1 MALFYTVIHMMT
13 TVAPRTR
20 SSLFSARMDDGLI
33 KRLKQR
39 GRLLGQP
46 GSRLAERY
54 IDEGLRMEE
63 FPGIVFRTGPTGRRA
78 GLLNGPDVWEIV
90 ADIQRA
96 VKARRDPIA
105 TVARTTNLRADQI
118 RLAAAY
124 YDAFPDE
131 IDQRIREDEAMAARA
146 ARTLSGIARPR

>member
-1 MALFYTVIHMMT
+1 MKAERR
-13 TVAPRTR
+13 RT
-20 SSLFSARMDDGLI
+20 SLFSARLDNGLI
-33 KRLKQR
+33 RRLRQQ
-39 GRLLGQP
+39 GRRAGQS

-90 ADIQRA
+90 ADIKRA
-96 VKARRDPIA
+96 VRARRDPIG
-105 TVARTTNLRADQI
+105 TVAQTTNVRADQI

-131 IDQRIREDEAMAARA
+131 IDERIQGDEVLAARA
-146 ARTLSGIARPR
+146 ARMLSRIASRR